1 MLSWF
6 VYWTKAV
13 ICYHERSWLYH
24 LKFKNRCIFN
34 ANNVSLFLLTYIA
47 NSTFYNNVYY
57 SSSLFFPDSA
67 FQYPSSWFILQ
78 YLFITRRWKSMLCT
92 NNAKYIWIR
101 MTNVLNGFDRIGI
114 LRDKPFTIRRNV
126 IGFLTILFGLVF
138 SNIYGKGNWN
148 S

>member
-1 MLSWF
+1 MTLSPQVQVDVF
-6 VYWTKAV
+6 V
-13 ICYHERSWLYH
+13 R
-24 LKFKNRCIFN
+24 
-34 ANNVSLFLLTYIA
+34 NNVFFYSILFLHTYTASLLFIIM
-47 NSTFYNNVYY
+47 SIIL
-57 SSSLFFPDSA
+57 LFFSRFNFPISIIVIH
-67 FQYPSSWFILQ
+67 SSIP
-78 YLFITRRWKSMLCT
+78 FITRRRKSMLYT